1 MIPNVSPF
9 SRGDKVVAYCRY
21 SEGDE
26 QGLKNQSTEEQT
38 QAIRRF
44 CDANGLELV
53 RIFADPFA
61 SGRSVAKRDHYL
73 EMLSY
78 LLKGKKRVDNI
89 AGLVV
94 WDWERWGRNF
104 DQAQLD
110 AARLRMAG
118 YKIHSLQQP
127 ILDEGPFARVL
138 EAMYFASAQNQSDM
152 ISADVKRAL
161 QNNFQ
166 KWKVIPRSCI
176 PDGWIAVPVQMGFLS
191 DGSPRVGYRAEP
203 DPDLMP
209 RIRQAVEL
217 RISGASIAEI
227 KHLLGPA
234 FSGRPEKAERLL
246 SKPLLYGSMTYGGTT
261 IEDYCPPI
269 IDRATFDRLQVA
281 NRSGK
286 AKIRKPGSGAYSKDR
301 ALLSGLLFCGVC
313 GERAYIFRRKS
324 KGRVYETYYCN
335 HKHSNY
341 RRALLDDLILS
352 AAADLLTGEKYES
365 AKAKLV
371 DAMRQAEAQEVED
384 RGAIVAEIVKLDQ
397 KLDNLTEAIAD
408 APHSASLLLKL
419 AELEARRDNLSAK
432 LQKPAEARFDAFC
445 DVLDDLRD
453 HTLAVLTNEKSSV
466 DDLRTALSL
475 FVSAIYLYP
484 NGDVVIQHSLPGF
497 GEVGSEI
504 GGLPTAPPEGVAIYT
519 QTVIRAW

>member
-1 MIPNVSPF
+1 M
-9 SRGDKVVAYCRY
+9 R
-21 SEGDE
+21 
-26 QGLKNQSTEEQT
+26 T
-38 QAIRRF
+38 
-44 CDANGLELV
+44 
-53 RIFADPFA
+53 
-61 SGRSVAKRDHYL
+61 
-73 EMLSY
+73 
-78 LLKGKKRVDNI
+78 
-89 AGLVV
+89 
-94 WDWERWGRNF
+94 
-104 DQAQLD
+104 
-110 AARLRMAG
+110 RL
-118 YKIHSLQQP
+118 
-127 ILDEGPFARVL
+127 
-138 EAMYFASAQNQSDM
+138 
-152 ISADVKRAL
+152 
-161 QNNFQ
+161 
-166 KWKVIPRSCI
+166 
-176 PDGWIAVPVQMGFLS
+176 
-191 DGSPRVGYRAEP
+191 
-203 DPDLMP
+203 
-209 RIRQAVEL
+209 
-217 RISGASIAEI
+217 
-227 KHLLGPA
+227 
-234 FSGRPEKAERLL
+234 
-246 SKPLLYGSMTYGGTT
+246 GGTT
-261 IEDYCPPI
+261 IEDYCAPI

-301 ALLSGLLFCGVC
+301 ALLSGLLFCAVC

-341 RRALLDDLILS
+341 RKALLDDLILS

-419 AELEARRDNLSAK
+419 AELEARRDNLSDK

-497 GEVGSEI
+497 AEVGSEI
-504 GGLPTAPPEGVAIYT
+504 GGLPTAPPEGAVIYT
-519 QTVIRAW
+519 QTTIRAW